1 MFHKEEGGLLGGRE
15 LKGVIGNQKE
25 LEADSPVDVLK
36 YMVFNLNITFVR
48 FLISYKQSLIS
59 NTFN

>member
-1 MFHKEEGGLLGGRE
+1 MGGRE

-25 LEADSPVDVLK
+25 LEADSSVDVLK
-36 YMVFNLNITFVR
+36 YVVFNLNITFVR
-48 FLISYKQSLIS
+48 FLISYEQSLIS